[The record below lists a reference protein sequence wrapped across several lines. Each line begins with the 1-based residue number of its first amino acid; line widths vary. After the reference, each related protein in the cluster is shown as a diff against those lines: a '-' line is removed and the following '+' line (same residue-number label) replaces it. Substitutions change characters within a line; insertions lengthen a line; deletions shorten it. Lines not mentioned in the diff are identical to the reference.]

1 MDMWSDPNL
10 SPFMAVTAHWIETIP
25 VQTPQGLQHT
35 LKLRADLIG
44 FQRVPGH
51 HTSEHLAFAFM
62 HVLERLEILPKVRT
76 HTSHHDNS
84 ILTRIP
90 LLDWM
95 GHIRQCFQQRYIYG
109 QARI

>member
-1 MDMWSDPNL
+1 MWSDPNL

-25 VQTPQGLQHT
+25 VQMPQGLQHT

-44 FQRVPGH
+44 FQCVPGH
-51 HTSEHLAFAFM
+51 HTGEHLTFAFM
-62 HVLERLEILPKVRT
+62 HILERLEILPKVHT

-84 ILTRIP
+84 ILMRIP